1 MNSTPVRPASTM
13 RLTAFVPPPPTPT
26 TLITARK
33 FPVWSLT
40 LKGARPEALVE
51 PLFVR
56 PIRRRRVRGFFSAV
70 NGNRGALT
78 QPRPETLGLPPAI
91 GRDGTVTST

>member
-51 PLFVR
+51 ALFDR
-56 PIRRRRVRGFFSAV
+56 PIRRRRVRGFYSAV
-70 NGNRGALT
+70 NATCDLLY
-78 QPRPETLGLPPAI
+78 QPLPETLGFPPAI
-91 GRDGTVTST
+91 GRVGTVTST